1 MRAVV
6 TGGTRGIGKA
16 ISDFLRKEHEVLTIG
31 RGEDNDIRADLTV
44 THTNLIDFPV
54 DVLVNNAGFQ
64 HIAPAAYY
72 SMTEWYRQLEMLTA
86 YFDLSRQ
93 AWLHGCKRIINIASI
108 AGLRGTRGQI
118 GYSVA
123 KAGIIHMTRCLSNEW
138 GRECTVNCICPGYIE
153 TDMLGT
159 AFKDEEHKKR
169 IIEFVPKGK
178 LGTPEDV
185 IPAVDYL
192 LRAEYVTGAV
202 LTVDGGF
209 YCR

>member
-1 MRAVV
+1 MRAII
-6 TGGTRGIGKA
+6 TGGSRGIGKA
-16 ISDFLRKEHEVLTIG
+16 IADFLRFAYEVKTIG

-44 THTNLIDFPV
+44 SHAGLIREPV
-54 DVLVNNAGFQ
+54 DVLVNCAGFQ

-72 SMTEWYRQLEMLTA
+72 SMTEWYRQMEMLAA

-93 AWLHGCKRIINIASI
+93 AWMNGARRIINIASV
-108 AGLRGTRGQI
+108 AGMKGTRGCV

-123 KAGIIHMTRCLSNEW
+123 KAGIIHMTKCLSNEW

-153 TDMLGT
+153 TELLT
-159 AFKDEEHKKR
+159 NSFRDEEHKKR
-169 IIEFVPKGK
+169 ITEFIPKGRI
-178 LGTPEDV
+178 GMPEDV
-185 IPAVDYL
+185 IPAVEYL
-192 LRAEYVTGAV
+192 LHAEYVTGAV